1 MSCLVNPAEPVRLGP
16 LLIRG
21 FTLAVYTLLVC
32 AIWMNNFLVNRALAT
47 SLAQTIEQ
55 QQSNP
60 QTHNGGF
67 KNRIVPKTDSSLR
80 IAALSPHIVE
90 ILYDLGLGQHIV
102 VTATGSDFP
111 ETARHHPQLNA
122 HAAINLEA
130 LLAFKPDWVLA
141 WPFGQALK
149 LEHQLAPFGIEIL
162 YSNPQSFSELA
173 QEYLRFVE
181 LFKHHKDYSQ
191 AQARA
196 LTKYRWI
203 NTQLQKLTE
212 LYSVAQYKSSAGVFF
227 MINSQ
232 PLRTL
237 NNDHLIVEIVQRCG
251 GTNLFGET
259 SAKAPLVSAESVIQ
273 SAPHVIILSEGEVN
287 AKQKLQFWRN
297 RFKVPALDH
306 GHWLEVHP
314 DFLHRPSVR
323 TLQVAKSICQNIADS
338 LVAASR

>member
-1 MSCLVNPAEPVRLGP
+1 MSCLVKPTGP
-16 LLIRG
+16 LRLVFPPMRAC
-21 FTLAVYTLLVC
+21 TLVVSVLLAFFV
-32 AIWMNNFLVNRALAT
+32 LVNTAWG
-47 SLAQTIEQ
+47 
-55 QQSNP
+55 N
-60 QTHNGGF
+60 
-67 KNRIVPKTDSSLR
+67 KNLIAPKTGSSLR

-90 ILYDLGLGQHIV
+90 ILYDLGLERHIV

-111 ETARHHPQLNA
+111 EVARQHPQINA
-122 HAAINLEA
+122 HARINLEA
-130 LLAFKPDWVLA
+130 LLTFKPDWVLA

-149 LEHQLAPFGIEIL
+149 LEQQLTPFDIKIL
-162 YSNPQSFSELA
+162 YSNPQNFSELA
-173 QEYLRFVE
+173 QEYLRVVE
-181 LFKHHKDYSQ
+181 VFKQHKDYPKIH
-191 AQARA
+191 ARA
-196 LTKYRWI
+196 LAKTRWI
-203 NTQLQKLTE
+203 HTQLQKLTE
-212 LYSVAQYKSSAGVFF
+212 SYPITLNKSPIGVFF

-251 GTNLFGET
+251 GINLFGEA
-259 SAKAPLVSAESVIQ
+259 SAKAPLVSDESVIQ

-323 TLQVAKSICQNIADS
+323 TLQVAKRICQNIADS
-338 LVAASR
+338 QIAASR